1 MDLVNAFE
9 SNGGVDAVSRE
20 LGVDRQTAS
29 KGIGALLPSVLEGIR
44 GQATGGAPP
53 GAPASGGIGGLL
65 SMLGSLGGGGLL
77 NNVLGSE
84 PTDVGQG
91 NNVLGQIFGSK
102 DTSRA
107 VADDAAQRSGLSPDL
122 LKKMLPIV
130 AMLAVGYLATH
141 GRSAQPAAADDAPAE
156 DHDGGL
162 LGGLLKGEIG
172 GGGLLGATVGGGG
185 ILGSILGGLK
195 RD

>member
-1 MDLVNAFE
+1 MDLLSAFE

-29 KGIGALLPSVLEGIR
+29 TGIGALLPSVLEGIR
-44 GQATGGAPP
+44 GQATAGGSA
-53 GAPASGGIGGLL
+53 GAPAGGGIGGLL

-77 NNVLGSE
+77 SNVLGSE
-84 PTDVGQG
+84 PTDVSQG
-91 NNVLGQIFGSK
+91 NNVLGQIFGGK

-107 VADDAAQRSGLSPDL
+107 VANDAAQKSGLSPDL

-130 AMLAVGYLATH
+130 AMLAVGYLAMH
-141 GRSAQPAAADDAPAE
+141 GRNSQPTAAGEQPAE
-156 DHDGGL
+156 EHDGGL
-162 LGGLLKGEIG
+162 LGGLLKGELG
-172 GGGLLGATVGGGG
+172 GGGLLGSTVGGGG

>member
-1 MDLVNAFE
+1 MDMLSALE
-9 SNGGVDAVSRE
+9 SSGGVDAVARD
-20 LGVDRQTAS
+20 LCVDRQTAS
-29 KGIGALLPSVLEGIR
+29 TGIGALLPSVLEGLR
-44 GQATGGAPP
+44 GQATSGAAP
-53 GAPASGGIGGLL
+53 GAAASGGIGGLL

-77 NNVLGSE
+77 SNVLGSA
-84 PTDVGQG
+84 PTDVSQG

-107 VADDAAQRSGLSPDL
+107 VADDAAQKSGLSPDL

-141 GRSAQPAAADDAPAE
+141 GHGSQPAAAGEQPAE

-162 LGGLLKGEIG
+162 LGT
-172 GGGLLGATVGGGG
+172 TVGGGG
-185 ILGSILGGLK
+185 ILGSILDGLK

>member
-1 MDLVNAFE
+1 MDLPSAFE
-9 SNGGVDAVSRE
+9 SNGGVDAVSRD

-44 GQATGGAPP
+44 GQAKGGADT
-53 GAPASGGIGGLL
+53 GAPAAGGIGGLL

-84 PTDVGQG
+84 PTDVSQG
-91 NNVLGQIFGSK
+91 NNVLGRIFGSK

-107 VADDAAQRSGLSPDL
+107 VADDAAQKSGLSPEL

-141 GRSAQPAAADDAPAE
+141 GRTSQPAEAGATPAQDNDD
-156 DHDGGL
+156 GL
-162 LGGLLKGEIG
+162 LGGLLKGSIG
-172 GGGLLGATVGGGG
+172 GGGLLGTTVGGGG
-185 ILGSILGGLK
+185 ILGSIFGGLK

>member
-1 MDLVNAFE
+1 MDLQSAFE

-44 GQATGGAPP
+44 GQATGGAAE
-53 GAPASGGIGGLL
+53 GAPAAGGIGGLL

-77 NNVLGSE
+77 NNVLAPE
-84 PTDVGQG
+84 PTDVSKG
-91 NNVLGQIFGSK
+91 NNVLGQIFGNK

-107 VADDAAQRSGLSPDL
+107 VADDAAQKSGLSPDL

-141 GRSAQPAAADDAPAE
+141 GKSSQPAEGGTTPAE
-156 DHDGGL
+156 DHDDGL
-162 LGGLLKGEIG
+162 LGGLLKGSIG
-172 GGGLLGATVGGGG
+172 GGGLLGTTVGGGG

>member
-1 MDLVNAFE
+1 MDLVSAFE

-20 LGVDRQTAS
+20 LGVDKQTAS

-44 GQATGGAPP
+44 GQATGGAPA
-53 GAPASGGIGGLL
+53 GSPASGGIGGLL

-77 NNVLGSE
+77 NNVLASE
-84 PTDVGQG
+84 PTDVSQG
-91 NNVLGQIFGSK
+91 NNVLGKIFGSK

-107 VADDAAQRSGLSPDL
+107 VANDAAQKSGLSPDL

-141 GRSAQPAAADDAPAE
+141 GRSSQPAAAGEAPAE
-156 DHDGGL
+156 DHEGGL
-162 LGGLLKGEIG
+162 LGGLLKGSI
-172 GGGLLGATVGGGG
+172 GGGLLGTTVGGGG

>member
-1 MDLVNAFE
+1 MDLVSAFE
-9 SNGGVDAVSRE
+9 TNGGVDAVSRE
-20 LGVDRQTAS
+20 LGVDKQTAS
-29 KGIGALLPSVLEGIR
+29 KGISALLPSVLEGIR
-44 GQATGGAPP
+44 GQATGGAPA
-53 GAPASGGIGGLL
+53 GSPAAGGIGGLL
-65 SMLGSLGGGGLL
+65 SVLGSLGGGGLL

-84 PTDVGQG
+84 PTDVSQG

-107 VADDAAQRSGLSPDL
+107 VANDAAQKSGLSPDL

-141 GRSAQPAAADDAPAE
+141 GRSSQPAAAGEAPAE
-156 DHDGGL
+156 EHDGGL
-162 LGGLLKGEIG
+162 LGGLLKGSIG
-172 GGGLLGATVGGGG
+172 GGGLLGTTVGGGG

>member
-1 MDLVNAFE
+1 MDLLSAFE

-29 KGIGALLPSVLEGIR
+29 AGIGALLPSVLEGIR
-44 GQATGGAPP
+44 GQAAGGAPA
-53 GAPASGGIGGLL
+53 GAPAAGGIGGLL

-77 NNVLGSE
+77 SNVLGSE
-84 PTDVGQG
+84 PTDVSQG
-91 NNVLGQIFGSK
+91 NTVLGQIFGSK

-107 VADDAAQRSGLSPDL
+107 VADDASQKSGLSPDL

-141 GRSAQPAAADDAPAE
+141 GRGSQPAAAGEPAE
-156 DHDGGL
+156 EHDGSL

-172 GGGLLGATVGGGG
+172 GGGLLGTTVGGGG